1 MQILRLKLCNL
12 ASLAGE
18 QEIDFQQQPL
28 KSAGLI
34 AITGRTG
41 AGKSTLLDA
50 MCLALYDQIPR
61 FKGSIH
67 GTTDDFSK
75 SSDTRQILTRGT
87 GFGYA
92 ELEFIG
98 IDQKRYISR
107 TEMSRVRKKATEKL
121 KANSRS
127 LICVDDDY
135 RVLATKTKECEQLIV
150 EKTGLNFEQF
160 TRAVL
165 LAQSEVS
172 AFLKAK
178 DDERAQLLEHLT
190 GSHIFKKIGQMAYEQ
205 QKNAK
210 SAYEQAQQLTG
221 MVELLAPEEFQQKQ
235 EQYQQVKTKIQQ
247 LQQQIEQINQQ
258 QKQYLDYQQLQ
269 AEQHDYQQQLIDLKQ
284 QNIEQQ
290 QQRLNE
296 LQAYQHIAGE
306 WQLWQASAL
315 TIQRLHGEI
324 AQVQQHINTHQQSL
338 QQAQFAYQQAVVQQ
352 QQLQPALEQQLIDID
367 VVLDKHQRMEQL
379 RADFKQKRQEL
390 TLLTEKQADDER
402 QLQQLNQQYI
412 AGQQQQQ
419 DYEKNIQSLNYLQ
432 QEPSAF
438 LALLTE
444 YQQYNKKFV
453 KLLAQQD
460 EKLTSPVDWWQ
471 SYQQLQQNLHEFQQ
485 KHESLERLQ
494 QQQTQYY
501 QQMSQCNQQRQAL
514 QTVLQQWQSLEKE
527 QQQLATLKQQVDE
540 LIQHLQQEQH
550 LEQQRQQD
558 YQLREQQWQTAWDI
572 LQQQKL
578 IHSQDV
584 KYLRSQ
590 LQEHQPCMVCGSEH
604 HPWRENLQQNLL
616 ALQQQQE
623 QDYAQQKQ
631 QAWDLWQQQQQQR
644 LAIQH
649 QLQNSQHN
657 LQQLEQLYQQ
667 HQAEFNIKIQQDE
680 LFLFDGNVLNQQQI
694 YKHII
699 QKLDENQYQLQ
710 KVEQDLSQLEGII
723 EQYHRLQNKLNREH
737 ELEQQYRILQ
747 MIDDK
752 IVHKLSSE
760 YQSQWKNQ
768 HLACIEQWS
777 ADLQQQIDYEQKL
790 AELQLK
796 QTDVLKQ
803 QHLLQQK
810 NEYYQKDK
818 EKLQQ
823 LMEQVKQQGQQLK
836 TENEQIFSKYQR
848 EDQQELEKPL
858 LWKQRILADVEQLKI
873 HVQQSLQSQQQAEH
887 QYEKYQ
893 QHLQLLEQ
901 QLVEHQQQQQVSRIK
916 INQWQQHHKFD
927 DGWLI
932 QLSQNHQ
939 IHDELILLK
948 QTVEQHIQHLTTV
961 HSKLELIQQKM
972 QAIDIKELGDFAE
985 LTSIIQQLHDEQTQY
1000 QQQCDELGSILK
1012 LQQSQQEK
1020 YQIYQQQF
1028 IQAEQEYMRWNRI
1041 HQLIGIRD
1049 GGEFQRIAQQ
1059 YYLDILLQYANYQLA
1074 QLTQRYELCRINESL
1089 SLSII
1094 DHDMNDEQRGVLSLS
1109 GGESFL
1115 VSLSL
1120 ALGIAHMASHHLK
1133 LETLFIDEGFGTLD
1147 QESLHIVMDTLDRL
1161 QGQGRKVIL
1170 ISHIQEIHERIP
1182 VQIKVA
1188 TCGEGKSKLN
1198 IV

>member
-61 FKGSIH
+61 FKGSTH

-127 LICVDDDY
+127 LMCVDDDY

-258 QKQYLDYQQLQ
+258 QKQHLDYQQLQ

-296 LQAYQHIAGE
+296 LQAYQQIAGD
-306 WQLWQASAL
+306 WQLWQTSEL
-315 TIQRLHGEI
+315 VIQRLQGEI

-338 QQAQFAYQQAVVQQ
+338 QQAQFAYQQVVVQQ

-379 RADFKQKRQEL
+379 RVDFKQKRQEL
-390 TLLTEKQADDER
+390 TLLTEQQADDEQ

-419 DYEKNIQSLNYLQ
+419 HYEQSVQQLNYLQ

-438 LALLTE
+438 LALLSE
-444 YQQYNKKFV
+444 YQQYYQKFV

-460 EKLTSPVDWWQ
+460 KTFTSPVDWWQ
-471 SYQQLQQNLHEFQQ
+471 SYQQLQQNLHQFQQ

-494 QQQTQYY
+494 QQQTQHY
-501 QQMSQCNQQRQAL
+501 QQMSQVNQQRQTL
-514 QTVLQQWQSLEKE
+514 QSVLQQWQALDKE

-540 LIQHLQQEQH
+540 LTQHLQQEQQ

-584 KYLRSQ
+584 EYLRSQ

-604 HPWRENLQQNLL
+604 HPWRESLQQNLL

-649 QLQNSQHN
+649 QLQHHQHN
-657 LQQLEQLYQQ
+657 VQQLEQQYQQ
-667 HQAEFNIKIQQDE
+667 HQVDFDVKIQQDKSLIGGE
-680 LFLFDGNVLNQQQI
+680 TLSHQQI
-694 YKHII
+694 YERII
-699 QKLDENQYQLQ
+699 QKLDDNQHQLQ
-710 KVEQDLSQLEGII
+710 AMEQDLSHLEQSI
-723 EQYHRLQNKLNREH
+723 EQYHGLQNRLNREH
-737 ELEQQYRILQ
+737 ELEQNYRILQ

-752 IVHKLSSE
+752 ILQKLSSE
-760 YQSQWKNQ
+760 YQLKWQNQ

-777 ADLQQQIDYEQKL
+777 VDLQQQMDCEQKL

-796 QTDVLKQ
+796 QADVLKQ

-823 LMEQVKQQGQQLK
+823 FMEQVKQQGQQLK
-836 TENEQIFSKYQR
+836 TENEQIFSKYQI
-848 EDQQELEKPL
+848 DNKQELEKPS
-858 LWKQRILADVEQLKI
+858 LWKQRILVDVEQLKI
-873 HVQQSLQSQQQAEH
+873 HVQQSLQSQQQAQH
-887 QYEKYQ
+887 QHEKYQ
-893 QHLQLLEQ
+893 QHWQLLEQ
-901 QLVEHQQQQQVSRIK
+901 QLADHQQQQQASRIK
-916 INQWQQHHKFD
+916 INQWQQHNEFD
-927 DGWLI
+927 DAWLI
-932 QLSQNHQ
+932 QHSQSSDVHG
-939 IHDELILLK
+939 ELKRL
-948 QTVEQHIQHLTTV
+948 QQNVEQYLQKLATV
-961 HSKLELIQQKM
+961 QSKLELIQQKM
-972 QAIDIKELGDFAE
+972 QAIDIQALGDFAE
-985 LTSIIQQLHDEQTQY
+985 LTSTLQQFNNEQTQY
-1000 QQQCDELGSILK
+1000 QQQFDELGSILK

-1028 IQAEQEYMRWNRI
+1028 MQAEQEYMRWNRI

-1074 QLTQRYELCRINESL
+1074 QLTQRYELCRIDESL

-1182 VQIKVA
+1182 VQIKVE
-1188 TCGEGKSKLN
+1188 TYGEGKSKVN